1 MRTAWLFPLAALAA
15 CASPTNDPADPS
27 AESLASLCDG
37 YYAAVARLTPG
48 QAAKVDQ
55 GNAMKVDANC
65 NGSGTFG
72 PKPNGNKM
80 AQIREATAKVQALG
94 KS

>member
-1 MRTAWLFPLAALAA
+1 MRNAWLLPLAALAA
-15 CASPTNDPADPS
+15 CASPTNHPADPR

-37 YYAAVARLTPG
+37 YYSAVAGLTPG

-55 GNAMKVDANC
+55 ANAMKVEANC

-72 PKPNGNKM
+72 PKPNGNRM
-80 AQIREATAKVQALG
+80 AQVRDATAKVQALG